1 MANVPI
7 FLREYFW
14 DTNFE
19 ELDITIHQLFIL
31 KRIMEYGND
40 QAVNWMR
47 EHFQT
52 KDLKKALINHRGC
65 SKRSANFWAVM
76 LDVPKKN
83 IPCLNKSSSKA
94 PKNIWPY

>member
-1 MANVPI
+1 MANLPV

-19 ELDITIHQLFIL
+19 ELDITTHRLFIL

-40 QAVNWMR
+40 HAVNWMR
-47 EHFQT
+47 KHFQSE
-52 KDLKKALINHRGC
+52 DLKKALVNHRDY
-65 SKRSANFWAVM
+65 SKRSANFWAVI
-76 LDVPKKN
+76 LDVPKKS
-83 IPCLNKSSSKA
+83 IPCLKKSSSKT